1 MAPFITWQVYGQP
14 GSRLIDLVRPAED
27 FLLGNNAS
35 ERLNATV
42 WVGMSEHSFVLVIAP

>member
-1 MAPFITWQVYGQP
+1 MTWQVYGQP

-27 FLLGNNAS
+27 FLLGNTAS

-42 WVGMSEHSFVLVIAP
+42 WAGMSEHSLVVVNVP